1 LAYSELRL
9 ILAKV
14 MYHFDLSLVPESVGW
29 DKQKT
34 FLLWEKRKLMVH
46 LKARAETA

>member
-1 LAYSELRL
+1 LAYSEIRL

-14 MYHFDLSLVPESVGW
+14 LYRFDFSLVPESVGW

-34 FLLWEKRKLMVH
+34 FFLWEKKKLMVT
-46 LKARAETA
+46 LKLRAEVA